1 MPMLEPGTG
10 RTATPAPHTP
20 PELQDG
26 WEFKVLA
33 SSGLAFRDPRA
44 LRRAVE
50 EEARAGWT
58 LLEKLDDG
66 RLRFKRPVGERAR
79 DSARGFDAYRTR
91 YGDSRAALQIVFWL
105 LILGGAILLYYLMAR
120 R

>member
-1 MPMLEPGTG
+1 MLEPGRG

-20 PELQDG
+20 RELQDG

-44 LRRAVE
+44 LQRAVE

-66 RLRFKRPVGERAR
+66 HLRFKRPVGERER
-79 DSARGFDAYRTR
+79 DAARGFDAYRTQF
-91 YGDSRAALQIVFWL
+91 GASRAALQIAFWL
-105 LILGGAILLYYLMAR
+105 LVLAGAMLLYYLMAKR
-120 R
+120 

>member
-1 MPMLEPGTG
+1 M
-10 RTATPAPHTP
+10 
-20 PELQDG
+20 
-26 WEFKVLA
+26 LA

-44 LRRAVE
+44 MQRAVD

-66 RLRFKRPVGERAR
+66 HLRFKRPVSERDR
-79 DSARGFDAYRTR
+79 DAARGFDAYRTH
-91 YGDSRAALQIVFWL
+91 YGASRAPLLIIFWL
-105 LILGGAILLYYLMAR
+105 LILAGAILIYYSVGR